1 MIKCGRHFPDKVK
14 DRRHRLALYAERLDG
29 CSPLKKL
36 QQGYS
41 YTESPDGKALTSIT
55 QVKEGDALTIHVTD
69 GTVVAR
75 TEGIRSLKGT
85 ADMAEEERDS
95 RSGAV
100 SAGGGI

>member
-14 DRRHRLALYAERLDG
+14 DQRHRLALYAERLDG

-55 QVKEGDALTIHVTD
+55 QVKEGDAVTIHVTD

-75 TEGIRSLKGT
+75 TEGIRSL
-85 ADMAEEERDS
+85 ERN
-95 RSGAV
+95 G
-100 SAGGGI
+100 